1 MTEPHPPVCD
11 LADQS
16 EPEPLSETRIAAIAR
31 GLAHP
36 ARVKILE
43 QFIECRPHIAQEIV
57 DEFELA
63 QSTVSEHL
71 RLLRE
76 AGLLTATP
84 DGPRT
89 WYCMRRSVLKQFAE
103 AVLELT
109 DSSGLADSI

>member
-1 MTEPHPPVCD
+1 MSETHPPMCGM
-11 LADQS
+11 ADHP
-16 EPEPLSETRIAAIAR
+16 EPGPLSEERLAEIAK

-36 ARVKILE
+36 ARIRILE

-63 QSTVSEHL
+63 QSTISEHL

-76 AGLLTATP
+76 AGLLNATR

-89 WYCMRRSVLKQFAE
+89 WYCMRRAVLRQFAE
-103 AVLELT
+103 AMIELT
-109 DSSGLADSI
+109 DTSALADA